1 MKQLAQGKEDTCT
14 YTGIFGC
21 LLTATVLIQHILIT
35 RQHWLTFVLLVIYL
49 FSLLSFIML
58 ATKSQYS
65 PVLIAVNTGLL
76 MFANVMV
83 LLQGLFSAAL
93 IALMLYSTAIV
104 CFLYVSGY
112 PALLNEI
119 ARAKREE
126 EKEWEGKI

>member
-1 MKQLAQGKEDTCT
+1 MKQLPQGKEDTCT

-35 RQHWLTFVLLVIYL
+35 REHWLTFVLLVIYL

-58 ATKSQYS
+58 GIRSRVS
-65 PVLIAVNTGLL
+65 PLLLIVNTGLL

-93 IALMLYSTAIV
+93 IALMLYSTAVV

-112 PALLNEI
+112 PALLNEV
-119 ARAKREE
+119 ARAKRDE

>member
-1 MKQLAQGKEDTCT
+1 MKQLPQGKEDTCT

-35 RQHWLTFVLLVIYL
+35 REHWLTFVLLGIYL

-58 ATKSQYS
+58 SIKSQYA

-93 IALMLYSTAIV
+93 IALMLYSTAV
-104 CFLYVSGY
+104 ACFLYVSGY

-119 ARAKREE
+119 ARAKRAE